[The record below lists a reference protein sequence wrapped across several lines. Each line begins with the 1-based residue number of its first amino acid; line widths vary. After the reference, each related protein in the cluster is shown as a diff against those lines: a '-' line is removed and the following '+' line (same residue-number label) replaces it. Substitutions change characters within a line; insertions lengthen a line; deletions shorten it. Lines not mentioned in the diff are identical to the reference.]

1 MIAQLKLGARLALG
15 FGLVLALLA
24 GITALAI
31 ASLSTLHQDTRRIVE
46 DRYPQVLLANDV
58 LLRISEN
65 ASAMRNLLLLDDHQ
79 KLTEE
84 IARIASGEAAIT
96 ATLDQLQARLSS
108 EQGRKSFAE
117 IVALRG
123 KYQQGQQRF
132 LQLASTGATMDA
144 SELLLTTLRQD
155 QENTIAR
162 LKGYIA
168 VGTRM
173 MERSGEEAAAQYH
186 QKTRIMLGIA
196 LLAVLVGGGFAWWI
210 TRSITRPV
218 RHAVE
223 VAQQVACGNLAS
235 PIEPGKSDE
244 IGQLLEAL
252 RQMNGSLTDIVGEL
266 RHGAETIATASS
278 EIAGGNLDLSARTE
292 QQAGSLEETAA
303 AMEELTSTVRQNAD
317 NARAANELAAEAS
330 AVASRSGA
338 VVQQVVATMAGI
350 SLASRRIVDIIGV
363 IDGIAFQTNILALN
377 AAVEAARAGEQGR
390 GFAVVASEVRSLA
403 QRSAGAAKEIKAL
416 IDDSVTQVDAGAR
429 LVEQAGSTMEEVVG
443 SVRRVSHIVG
453 EISEA
458 TQEQRTG
465 IEQVNQAITHMDE
478 TTQQNAALVEQ
489 VAAAAQSLQD
499 QSQRL
504 RELVGVFRLSGA
516 QPQAAAQAATQAA
529 TQATELAG
537 ALAVLPRYSTSV
549 AISPQ
554 MAAKLIQ

>member
-1 MIAQLKLGARLALG
+1 MIANLKLGARLGLG

-24 GITALAI
+24 GITGLAI
-31 ASLSTLHQDTRRIVE
+31 ASLSTLHQGTRQIVE

-79 KLTEE
+79 KLIEE
-84 IARIASGEAAIT
+84 IARIDKGEAAIGED
-96 ATLDQLQARLSS
+96 LGKLQARLSS

-117 IVALRG
+117 ILALRAS
-123 KYQQGQQRF
+123 YRQGQQRF

-144 SELLLTTLRQD
+144 TELLMTSLRQD
-155 QENTIAR
+155 QDKYIAR
-162 LKGYIA
+162 LKSYIS
-168 VGTRM
+168 VGTMM
-173 MERSGEEAAAQYH
+173 MERSGQEAADQYH
-186 QKTRIMLGIA
+186 GKTLIMLAIA
-196 LLAVLVGGGFAWWI
+196 ALAVLLGGGFAWWT

-223 VAQQVACGNLAS
+223 VAQQVADGNLCSEIRA
-235 PIEPGKSDE
+235 GARDE

-252 RQMNGSLTDIVGEL
+252 RQMNGSLTRIVADVRG
-266 RHGAETIATASS
+266 GAETIATASA

-303 AMEELTSTVRQNAD
+303 AMEELTSTVRQNAE
-317 NARAANELAAEAS
+317 NAQQANQLASDASGVAA
-330 AVASRSGA
+330 RSGE
-338 VVQQVVATMAGI
+338 VVQQVVSTMQGI
-350 SLASRRIVDIIGV
+350 SEASRRIVDIIGV

-403 QRSAGAAKEIKAL
+403 QRSATAAKEIKAL
-416 IDDSVTQVDAGAR
+416 IDDSVAQVDAGGR
-429 LVEQAGSTMEEVVG
+429 LVVQAGATMGEVVD

-453 EISEA
+453 EISMA
-458 TQEQRTG
+458 TQEQRAG
-465 IEQVNQAITHMDE
+465 IEQVNHAITHMDE

-489 VAAAAQSLQD
+489 AAAAAQSLQD

-504 RELVGVFRLSGA
+504 RELVGVFRL
-516 QPQAAAQAATQAA
+516 QDVRPERTMLQAAEVDDEEAVAA
-529 TQATELAG
+529 
-537 ALAVLPRYSTSV
+537 LPRYNTSV

>member
-1 MIAQLKLGARLALG
+1 MIANLKLGARLGLG

-24 GITALAI
+24 GITGLAI
-31 ASLSTLHQDTRRIVE
+31 ASLSTLHQGTRQIVE

-79 KLTEE
+79 KLIEE
-84 IARIASGEAAIT
+84 IARIDKGEAAIGED
-96 ATLDQLQARLSS
+96 LGKLQARLSS

-117 IVALRG
+117 ILSLRAS
-123 KYQQGQQRF
+123 YRQGQQRF

-144 SELLLTTLRQD
+144 TELLMTSLRQD
-155 QENTIAR
+155 QDKYIAR
-162 LKGYIA
+162 LKSYIS
-168 VGTRM
+168 VGTMM
-173 MERSGEEAAAQYH
+173 MERSGQEAADQYH
-186 QKTRIMLGIA
+186 GKTLIMLAIA
-196 LLAVLVGGGFAWWI
+196 ALAVLLGGGFAWWT

-223 VAQQVACGNLAS
+223 VAQQVADGNLCSEIRA
-235 PIEPGKSDE
+235 GARDE

-252 RQMNGSLTDIVGEL
+252 RQMNGSLTRIVADVRG
-266 RHGAETIATASS
+266 GAETIATASA

-303 AMEELTSTVRQNAD
+303 AMEELTSTVRQNAE
-317 NARAANELAAEAS
+317 NAQQANQLASDASGVAA
-330 AVASRSGA
+330 RSGE
-338 VVQQVVATMAGI
+338 VVQQVVSTMQGI
-350 SLASRRIVDIIGV
+350 SEASRRIVDIIGV

-403 QRSAGAAKEIKAL
+403 QRSAKEIKAL
-416 IDDSVTQVDAGAR
+416 IDDSVAQVDAGGR
-429 LVEQAGSTMEEVVG
+429 LVVQAGATMGEVVD

-453 EISEA
+453 EISMA
-458 TQEQRTG
+458 TQEQRAG
-465 IEQVNQAITHMDE
+465 IEQVNHAITHMDE

-489 VAAAAQSLQD
+489 AAAAAQSLQD

-504 RELVGVFRLSGA
+504 RELVGVFRL
-516 QPQAAAQAATQAA
+516 QDVRPERTMLQAAEVDDEEAVAA
-529 TQATELAG
+529 
-537 ALAVLPRYSTSV
+537 LPRYNTSV

>member
-1 MIAQLKLGARLALG
+1 MIANLKLGARLGLG
-15 FGLVLALLA
+15 FGLVLVLLA
-24 GITALAI
+24 GITGLAI
-31 ASLSTLHQDTRRIVE
+31 ASLSTLHQGTRQIVE

-79 KLTEE
+79 KLIEE
-84 IARIASGEAAIT
+84 IARIDKGEAAIGED
-96 ATLDQLQARLSS
+96 LGKLQARLSS

-117 IVALRG
+117 ILSLRAS
-123 KYQQGQQRF
+123 YRQGQQRF

-144 SELLLTTLRQD
+144 TELLMTSLRQD
-155 QENTIAR
+155 QDKYIAR
-162 LKGYIA
+162 LKSYIS
-168 VGTRM
+168 VGTMM
-173 MERSGEEAAAQYH
+173 MERSGQEAADQYH
-186 QKTRIMLGIA
+186 GKTLIMLAIA
-196 LLAVLVGGGFAWWI
+196 ALAVLLGGGFAWWT

-223 VAQQVACGNLAS
+223 VAQQVADGNLCSEIRA
-235 PIEPGKSDE
+235 GARDE

-252 RQMNGSLTDIVGEL
+252 RQMNGSLTRIVADVRG
-266 RHGAETIATASS
+266 GAETIATASA

-303 AMEELTSTVRQNAD
+303 AMEELTSTVRQNAE
-317 NARAANELAAEAS
+317 NAQQANQLASDASGVAA
-330 AVASRSGA
+330 RSGE
-338 VVQQVVATMAGI
+338 VVQQVVSTMQGI
-350 SLASRRIVDIIGV
+350 SEASRRIVDIIGV

-403 QRSAGAAKEIKAL
+403 QRSATAAKEIKAL
-416 IDDSVTQVDAGAR
+416 IDDSVAQVDAGGR
-429 LVEQAGSTMEEVVG
+429 LVVQAGTTMGEVVD

-453 EISEA
+453 EISMA
-458 TQEQRTG
+458 TQEQRAG
-465 IEQVNQAITHMDE
+465 IEQVNHAITHMDE

-489 VAAAAQSLQD
+489 AAAAAQSLQD

-504 RELVGVFRLSGA
+504 RELVGVFRL
-516 QPQAAAQAATQAA
+516 QDVRPERTMLQAVEVDDEEAVAA
-529 TQATELAG
+529 
-537 ALAVLPRYSTSV
+537 LPRYSTSV

-554 MAAKLIQ
+554 RAAKLIQ

>member
-117 IVALRG
+117 ILALRG

-173 MERSGEEAAAQYH
+173 MEHSGEEAAAQYH

-303 AMEELTSTVRQNAD
+303 AMEEITSTVRQNAD

-416 IDDSVTQVDAGAR
+416 IDDSVTQVDTGAR

-516 QPQAAAQAATQAA
+516 QPQAAAQAATQA
-529 TQATELAG
+529 TELAG

>member
-1 MIAQLKLGARLALG
+1 MIANLKLGARLGLG

-24 GITALAI
+24 GITGLAI
-31 ASLSTLHQDTRRIVE
+31 ASLSTLHQGTRQIVE

-79 KLTEE
+79 KLIEE
-84 IARIASGEAAIT
+84 IARIDKGEAAIGED
-96 ATLDQLQARLSS
+96 LGKLQARLSS

-117 IVALRG
+117 ILSLRAS
-123 KYQQGQQRF
+123 YRQGQQRF

-144 SELLLTTLRQD
+144 TELLMTSLRQD
-155 QENTIAR
+155 QDKYIAR
-162 LKGYIA
+162 LKSYIS
-168 VGTRM
+168 VGTMM
-173 MERSGEEAAAQYH
+173 MERSGQEAADQYH
-186 QKTRIMLGIA
+186 GKTLIMLAIA
-196 LLAVLVGGGFAWWI
+196 ALAVLLGGGFAWWT

-223 VAQQVACGNLAS
+223 VAQQVADGNLCSEIRA
-235 PIEPGKSDE
+235 GARDE

-252 RQMNGSLTDIVGEL
+252 RQMNGSLTRIVADVRG
-266 RHGAETIATASS
+266 GAETIATASA

-303 AMEELTSTVRQNAD
+303 AMEELTSTVRQNAE
-317 NARAANELAAEAS
+317 NAQQANQLASDASGVAA
-330 AVASRSGA
+330 RSGE
-338 VVQQVVATMAGI
+338 VVQQVVSTMQGI
-350 SLASRRIVDIIGV
+350 SEASRRIVDIIGV

-403 QRSAGAAKEIKAL
+403 QRSATAAKEIKAL
-416 IDDSVTQVDAGAR
+416 IDDSVAQVDAGGR
-429 LVEQAGSTMEEVVG
+429 LVVQAGTTMGEVVD

-453 EISEA
+453 EISMA
-458 TQEQRTG
+458 TQEQRAG
-465 IEQVNQAITHMDE
+465 IEQVNHAITHMDE

-489 VAAAAQSLQD
+489 AAAAAQSLQD

-504 RELVGVFRLSGA
+504 RELVGVFRL
-516 QPQAAAQAATQAA
+516 QDVRPERTMLQAAEADDEEAVAA
-529 TQATELAG
+529 
-537 ALAVLPRYSTSV
+537 LPRYSTSV

-554 MAAKLIQ
+554 RAAKLIQ

>member
-1 MIAQLKLGARLALG
+1 MIANLKLGARLGLG

-24 GITALAI
+24 GITGLAI
-31 ASLSTLHQDTRRIVE
+31 ASLSTLHQGTRQIVE

-79 KLTEE
+79 KLIEE
-84 IARIASGEAAIT
+84 IARIDKGEAAIGED
-96 ATLDQLQARLSS
+96 LGKLQARLSS

-117 IVALRG
+117 ILALRAS
-123 KYQQGQQRF
+123 YRQGQQRF

-144 SELLLTTLRQD
+144 TELLMTSLRQD
-155 QENTIAR
+155 QDKYIAR
-162 LKGYIA
+162 LKSYIS
-168 VGTRM
+168 VGTMM
-173 MERSGEEAAAQYH
+173 MERSGQEAADQYH
-186 QKTRIMLGIA
+186 GKTLIMLAIA
-196 LLAVLVGGGFAWWI
+196 ALAVLLGGGFAWWT

-223 VAQQVACGNLAS
+223 VAQQVADGNLCSEIRA
-235 PIEPGKSDE
+235 GARDE

-252 RQMNGSLTDIVGEL
+252 RQMNGSLTRIVADVRG
-266 RHGAETIATASS
+266 GAETIATASA

-303 AMEELTSTVRQNAD
+303 AMEELTSTVRQNAE
-317 NARAANELAAEAS
+317 NAQQANQLASDASGVAA
-330 AVASRSGA
+330 RSGE
-338 VVQQVVATMAGI
+338 VVQQVVSTMQGI
-350 SLASRRIVDIIGV
+350 SEASRRIVDIIGV

-403 QRSAGAAKEIKAL
+403 QRSATAAKEIKAL
-416 IDDSVTQVDAGAR
+416 IDDSVAQVDAGGR
-429 LVEQAGSTMEEVVG
+429 LVVQAGTTMGEVVD

-453 EISEA
+453 EISMA
-458 TQEQRTG
+458 TQEQRAG
-465 IEQVNQAITHMDE
+465 IEQVNHAITHMDE

-489 VAAAAQSLQD
+489 AAAAAQSLQD

-504 RELVGVFRLSGA
+504 RELVGVFRL
-516 QPQAAAQAATQAA
+516 QDVRPERTMLQAAEVDDEETVAA
-529 TQATELAG
+529 
-537 ALAVLPRYSTSV
+537 LPRYSTSV

>member
-1 MIAQLKLGARLALG
+1 MIANLKLGARLGLG

-24 GITALAI
+24 GITGLAI
-31 ASLSTLHQDTRRIVE
+31 ASLSTLHQGTRQIVE

-79 KLTEE
+79 KLIEE
-84 IARIASGEAAIT
+84 IARIDKGEAAIGED
-96 ATLDQLQARLSS
+96 LGKLQARLSS

-117 IVALRG
+117 ILALRAS
-123 KYQQGQQRF
+123 YRQGQQRF

-144 SELLLTTLRQD
+144 TELLMTSLRQD
-155 QENTIAR
+155 QDKYIAR
-162 LKGYIA
+162 LKSYIS
-168 VGTRM
+168 VGTMM
-173 MERSGEEAAAQYH
+173 MERSGQEAADQYH
-186 QKTRIMLGIA
+186 GKTLIMLAIA
-196 LLAVLVGGGFAWWI
+196 ALAVLLGGGFAWWT

-223 VAQQVACGNLAS
+223 VAQQVADGNLCSEIRA
-235 PIEPGKSDE
+235 GARDE

-252 RQMNGSLTDIVGEL
+252 RQMNGSLTRIVADVRG
-266 RHGAETIATASS
+266 GAETIATASA

-303 AMEELTSTVRQNAD
+303 AMEELTSTVRQNAE
-317 NARAANELAAEAS
+317 NAQQANQLASDASGVAA
-330 AVASRSGA
+330 RSGE
-338 VVQQVVATMAGI
+338 VVQQVVSTMQGI
-350 SLASRRIVDIIGV
+350 SEASRRIVDIIGV

-403 QRSAGAAKEIKAL
+403 QRSATAAKEIKAL
-416 IDDSVTQVDAGAR
+416 IDDSVAQVDAGGR
-429 LVEQAGSTMEEVVG
+429 LVVQAGATMGEVVD

-453 EISEA
+453 EISMA
-458 TQEQRTG
+458 TQEQRAG
-465 IEQVNQAITHMDE
+465 IEQVNHAITHMDE

-489 VAAAAQSLQD
+489 AAAAAQSLQD

-504 RELVGVFRLSGA
+504 RELVGVFRL
-516 QPQAAAQAATQAA
+516 QDVRPERTMLQAAEVDDEEAVAA
-529 TQATELAG
+529 
-537 ALAVLPRYSTSV
+537 LPRYSTSV

-554 MAAKLIQ
+554 TAAKLIQ

>member
-1 MIAQLKLGARLALG
+1 MIANLKLGARLGLG

-24 GITALAI
+24 GITGLAI
-31 ASLSTLHQDTRRIVE
+31 ASLSTLHQGTRQIVE

-79 KLTEE
+79 KLIEE
-84 IARIASGEAAIT
+84 IARIDKGEAAIGED
-96 ATLDQLQARLSS
+96 LGKLQARLSS

-117 IVALRG
+117 ILALRAS
-123 KYQQGQQRF
+123 YRQGQQRF

-144 SELLLTTLRQD
+144 TELLMTSLRQD
-155 QENTIAR
+155 QDKYIAR
-162 LKGYIA
+162 LKSYIS
-168 VGTRM
+168 VGTMM
-173 MERSGEEAAAQYH
+173 MERSGQEAADQYH
-186 QKTRIMLGIA
+186 GKTLIMLAIA
-196 LLAVLVGGGFAWWI
+196 ALAVLLGGGFAWWT

-223 VAQQVACGNLAS
+223 VAQQVADGNLCSEIRA
-235 PIEPGKSDE
+235 GARDE

-252 RQMNGSLTDIVGEL
+252 RQMNGSLTRIVADVRG
-266 RHGAETIATASS
+266 GAETIATASA

-303 AMEELTSTVRQNAD
+303 AMEELTSTVRQNAE
-317 NARAANELAAEAS
+317 NAQQANQLASDASGVAA
-330 AVASRSGA
+330 RSGE
-338 VVQQVVATMAGI
+338 VVQQVVSTMQGI
-350 SLASRRIVDIIGV
+350 SEASRRIVDIIGV

-403 QRSAGAAKEIKAL
+403 QRSATAAKEIKAL
-416 IDDSVTQVDAGAR
+416 IDDSVAQVDAGGR
-429 LVEQAGSTMEEVVG
+429 LVVQAGATMGEVVD

-453 EISEA
+453 EISMA
-458 TQEQRTG
+458 TQEQRAG
-465 IEQVNQAITHMDE
+465 IEQVNHAITHMDE

-489 VAAAAQSLQD
+489 AAAAAQSLQD

-504 RELVGVFRLSGA
+504 RELVGVFRL
-516 QPQAAAQAATQAA
+516 QDLRPERTMLQAAVVEDTDAVAA
-529 TQATELAG
+529 
-537 ALAVLPRYSTSV
+537 LPRYSTSV

-554 MAAKLIQ
+554 TAAKLIQ

>member
-1 MIAQLKLGARLALG
+1 MIANLKLGARLGLG

-24 GITALAI
+24 GITGLAI
-31 ASLSTLHQDTRRIVE
+31 ASLSTLHQGTRQIVE

-79 KLTEE
+79 KLSEE
-84 IARIASGEAAIT
+84 IARIDKGEAAIGED
-96 ATLDQLQARLSS
+96 LGKLQARLSS
-108 EQGRKSFAE
+108 EQGRKSFNE
-117 IVALRG
+117 ILALRAS
-123 KYQQGQQRF
+123 YCQGQQRF

-144 SELLLTTLRQD
+144 TELLMTSLRQD
-155 QENTIAR
+155 QDKYIAR
-162 LKGYIA
+162 LKSYIS
-168 VGTRM
+168 VGTMM
-173 MERSGEEAAAQYH
+173 MERSGQEAADQYH
-186 QKTRIMLGIA
+186 GKTLIMLAIA
-196 LLAVLVGGGFAWWI
+196 ALAVLLGGGFAWWT

-223 VAQQVACGNLAS
+223 VAQQVADGNLCSEIRA
-235 PIEPGKSDE
+235 GARDE

-252 RQMNGSLTDIVGEL
+252 RQMNGSLTRIVADVRG
-266 RHGAETIATASS
+266 GAETIATASA

-303 AMEELTSTVRQNAD
+303 AMEELTSTVRQNAE
-317 NARAANELAAEAS
+317 NAQQANQLASDASGVAA
-330 AVASRSGA
+330 RSGE
-338 VVQQVVATMAGI
+338 VVQQVVSTMQGI
-350 SLASRRIVDIIGV
+350 SEASRRIVDIIGV

-403 QRSAGAAKEIKAL
+403 QRSATAAKEIKVL
-416 IDDSVTQVDAGAR
+416 IDDSVAQVDAGGR
-429 LVEQAGSTMEEVVG
+429 LVVQAGATMGEVVD

-453 EISEA
+453 EISMA
-458 TQEQRTG
+458 TQEQRAG
-465 IEQVNQAITHMDE
+465 IEQVNHAITHMDE

-489 VAAAAQSLQD
+489 AAAAAQSLQD

-504 RELVGVFRLSGA
+504 RELVGVFRL
-516 QPQAAAQAATQAA
+516 QDLRPERTMLQAAEVDDEEAV
-529 TQATELAG
+529 
-537 ALAVLPRYSTSV
+537 AVLPRYSTSV

-554 MAAKLIQ
+554 RAAKLIQ

>member
-516 QPQAAAQAATQAA
+516 QPQAA

>member
-1 MIAQLKLGARLALG
+1 MIANLKLGARLGLG

-24 GITALAI
+24 GITGLAI
-31 ASLSTLHQDTRRIVE
+31 ASLSTLHQGTRQIVE

-84 IARIASGEAAIT
+84 IARIDKGEAAIGED
-96 ATLDQLQARLSS
+96 LGKLQARLSS

-117 IVALRG
+117 ILALRAS
-123 KYQQGQQRF
+123 YRQGQQRF

-144 SELLLTTLRQD
+144 TELLMTSLRQD
-155 QENTIAR
+155 QDKYIAR
-162 LKGYIA
+162 LKSYIS
-168 VGTRM
+168 VGTMM
-173 MERSGEEAAAQYH
+173 MERSGQEAADQYH
-186 QKTRIMLGIA
+186 GKTLIMLAIA
-196 LLAVLVGGGFAWWI
+196 ALAVLLGGGFAWWT

-223 VAQQVACGNLAS
+223 VAQQVADGNLCSEIRA
-235 PIEPGKSDE
+235 GARDE

-252 RQMNGSLTDIVGEL
+252 RQMNGSLTRIVADVRG
-266 RHGAETIATASS
+266 GAETIATASA

-303 AMEELTSTVRQNAD
+303 AMEELTSTVRQNAE
-317 NARAANELAAEAS
+317 NAQQANQLASDASGVAA
-330 AVASRSGA
+330 RSGE
-338 VVQQVVATMAGI
+338 VVQQVVSTMQGI
-350 SLASRRIVDIIGV
+350 SEASRRIVDIIGV

-403 QRSAGAAKEIKAL
+403 QRSATAAKEIKAL
-416 IDDSVTQVDAGAR
+416 IDDSVAQVDAGGR
-429 LVEQAGSTMEEVVG
+429 LVVQAGATMGEVVD

-453 EISEA
+453 EISMA
-458 TQEQRTG
+458 TQEQRAG
-465 IEQVNQAITHMDE
+465 IEQVNHAITHMDE

-489 VAAAAQSLQD
+489 AAAAAQSLQD

-504 RELVGVFRLSGA
+504 RELVGVFRLQDA
-516 QPQAAAQAATQAA
+516 RPQRITLQAAEVEDTDVVAA
-529 TQATELAG
+529 
-537 ALAVLPRYSTSV
+537 LPRYSTSV

-554 MAAKLIQ
+554 TAAKLIQ

>member
-1 MIAQLKLGARLALG
+1 MIANLKLGARLGLG

-24 GITALAI
+24 GITGLAI
-31 ASLSTLHQDTRRIVE
+31 ASLSTLHQGTRQIVE

-84 IARIASGEAAIT
+84 IARIDKGEAAIGED
-96 ATLDQLQARLSS
+96 LGKLQARLSS

-117 IVALRG
+117 ILALRAS
-123 KYQQGQQRF
+123 YRQGQQRF

-144 SELLLTTLRQD
+144 TELLMTSLRQD
-155 QENTIAR
+155 QDKYIAR
-162 LKGYIA
+162 LKSYIS
-168 VGTRM
+168 VGTMM
-173 MERSGEEAAAQYH
+173 MERSGQEAADQYH
-186 QKTRIMLGIA
+186 GKTLIMLAIA
-196 LLAVLVGGGFAWWI
+196 ALAVLLGGGFAWWT

-223 VAQQVACGNLAS
+223 VAQQVADGNLCSEIRA
-235 PIEPGKSDE
+235 GARDE

-252 RQMNGSLTDIVGEL
+252 RQMNGSLTRIVADVRG
-266 RHGAETIATASS
+266 GAETIATASA

-303 AMEELTSTVRQNAD
+303 AMEELTSTVRQNAE
-317 NARAANELAAEAS
+317 NAQQANQLASDASGVAA
-330 AVASRSGA
+330 RSGE
-338 VVQQVVATMAGI
+338 VVQQVVSTMQGI
-350 SLASRRIVDIIGV
+350 SEASRRIVDIIGV

-403 QRSAGAAKEIKAL
+403 QRSATAAKEIKAL
-416 IDDSVTQVDAGAR
+416 IDDSVAQVDAGGR
-429 LVEQAGSTMEEVVG
+429 LVVQAGATMGEVVD

-453 EISEA
+453 EISMA
-458 TQEQRTG
+458 TQEQRAG
-465 IEQVNQAITHMDE
+465 IEQVNHAITHMDE

-489 VAAAAQSLQD
+489 AAAAAQSLQD

-504 RELVGVFRLSGA
+504 RELVGVFRLQDA
-516 QPQAAAQAATQAA
+516 RPQRITLQAAEVEDTDVVAA
-529 TQATELAG
+529 
-537 ALAVLPRYSTSV
+537 LPRYSTSV

>member
-1 MIAQLKLGARLALG
+1 MIANLKLGARLGLG

-24 GITALAI
+24 GITGLAI
-31 ASLSTLHQDTRRIVE
+31 ASLSTLHQGTRQIVE

-79 KLTEE
+79 KLIEE
-84 IARIASGEAAIT
+84 IARIDKGEAAIGED
-96 ATLDQLQARLSS
+96 LGKLQARLSS

-117 IVALRG
+117 ILSLRAS
-123 KYQQGQQRF
+123 YRQGQQRF

-144 SELLLTTLRQD
+144 TELLMTSLRQD
-155 QENTIAR
+155 QDKYIAR
-162 LKGYIA
+162 LKSYIS
-168 VGTRM
+168 VGTMM
-173 MERSGEEAAAQYH
+173 MERSGQEAADQYH
-186 QKTRIMLGIA
+186 GKTLIMLAIA
-196 LLAVLVGGGFAWWI
+196 ALAVLLGGGFAWWT

-223 VAQQVACGNLAS
+223 VAQQVADGNLCSEIRA
-235 PIEPGKSDE
+235 GARDE

-252 RQMNGSLTDIVGEL
+252 RQMNGSLTRIVADVRG
-266 RHGAETIATASS
+266 GAETIATASA

-303 AMEELTSTVRQNAD
+303 AMEELTSTVRQNAE
-317 NARAANELAAEAS
+317 NAQQANQLASDASGVAA
-330 AVASRSGA
+330 RSGE
-338 VVQQVVATMAGI
+338 VVQQVVSTMQGI
-350 SLASRRIVDIIGV
+350 SEASRRIVDIIGV

-403 QRSAGAAKEIKAL
+403 QRSATAAKEIKAL
-416 IDDSVTQVDAGAR
+416 IDDSVAQVDAGGC
-429 LVEQAGSTMEEVVG
+429 LVVQAGATMGEVVD

-453 EISEA
+453 EISMA
-458 TQEQRTG
+458 TQEQRAG
-465 IEQVNQAITHMDE
+465 IEQVNHAITHMDE

-489 VAAAAQSLQD
+489 AAAAAQSLQD

-504 RELVGVFRLSGA
+504 RELVGVFRL
-516 QPQAAAQAATQAA
+516 QDVRPERTMLQAAEVDDEEAVAA
-529 TQATELAG
+529 
-537 ALAVLPRYSTSV
+537 LPRYNTSV

>member
-1 MIAQLKLGARLALG
+1 MIANLKLGARLGLG

-24 GITALAI
+24 GITGLAI
-31 ASLSTLHQDTRRIVE
+31 ASLSTLHQGTRQIVE

-84 IARIASGEAAIT
+84 IARIDKGETAIGED
-96 ATLDQLQARLSS
+96 LGKLQARLSS

-117 IVALRG
+117 ILSLRAS
-123 KYQQGQQRF
+123 YRQGQQRF

-144 SELLLTTLRQD
+144 TELLMTSLRQD
-155 QENTIAR
+155 QDKYITR
-162 LKGYIA
+162 LKSYIA
-168 VGTRM
+168 VGSLM
-173 MERSGEEAAAQYH
+173 MERSGQEAADQYH
-186 QKTRIMLGIA
+186 GKTAIMLAIA
-196 LLAVLVGGGFAWWI
+196 ALAVLLGGGFAWWT

-223 VAQQVACGNLAS
+223 VAQQVADGNLCSEIRA
-235 PIEPGKSDE
+235 GARDE

-252 RQMNGSLTDIVGEL
+252 RQMNGSLTRIVADVRG
-266 RHGAETIATASS
+266 GAETIATASA

-303 AMEELTSTVRQNAD
+303 AMEELTSTVRQNAE
-317 NARAANELAAEAS
+317 NAQQANQLASDASGVAA
-330 AVASRSGA
+330 RSGE
-338 VVQQVVATMAGI
+338 VVQQVVSTMQGI
-350 SLASRRIVDIIGV
+350 SEASRRIVDIIGV

-403 QRSAGAAKEIKAL
+403 QRSATAAKEIKAL
-416 IDDSVTQVDAGAR
+416 IDDSVAQVDAGGR
-429 LVEQAGSTMEEVVG
+429 LVVQAGTTMGEVVD

-453 EISEA
+453 EISMA
-458 TQEQRTG
+458 TQEQRAG
-465 IEQVNQAITHMDE
+465 IEQVNHAITHMDE

-489 VAAAAQSLQD
+489 AAAAAQSLQD

-504 RELVGVFRLSGA
+504 RELVGVFRL
-516 QPQAAAQAATQAA
+516 QDVRPERTMLQAAEVEDEAAVTAS
-529 TQATELAG
+529 
-537 ALAVLPRYSTSV
+537 PRYSTSV

-554 MAAKLIQ
+554 RAAKLIQ

>member
-1 MIAQLKLGARLALG
+1 MIANLKLGARLGLG
-15 FGLVLALLA
+15 FGLVLVLLA
-24 GITALAI
+24 GITGLAI
-31 ASLSTLHQDTRRIVE
+31 ASLSTLHQGTRQIVE

-79 KLTEE
+79 KLIEE
-84 IARIASGEAAIT
+84 IARIDKGEAAIGED
-96 ATLDQLQARLSS
+96 LGKLQARLSS

-117 IVALRG
+117 ILALRAS
-123 KYQQGQQRF
+123 YRQGQQRF

-144 SELLLTTLRQD
+144 TELLMTSLRQD
-155 QENTIAR
+155 QDKYIAR
-162 LKGYIA
+162 LKSYIS
-168 VGTRM
+168 VGTMM
-173 MERSGEEAAAQYH
+173 MERSGQEAADQYH
-186 QKTRIMLGIA
+186 GKTLIMLAIA
-196 LLAVLVGGGFAWWI
+196 ALAVLLGGGFAWWT

-223 VAQQVACGNLAS
+223 VAQQVADGNLCSEIRA
-235 PIEPGKSDE
+235 GARDE

-252 RQMNGSLTDIVGEL
+252 RQMNGSLTRIVADVRG
-266 RHGAETIATASS
+266 GAETIATASA

-303 AMEELTSTVRQNAD
+303 AMEELTSTVRQNAE
-317 NARAANELAAEAS
+317 NAQQANQLASDASGVAA
-330 AVASRSGA
+330 RSGE
-338 VVQQVVATMAGI
+338 VVQQVVSTMQGI
-350 SLASRRIVDIIGV
+350 SEASRRIVDIIGV

-403 QRSAGAAKEIKAL
+403 QRSATAAKEIKAL
-416 IDDSVTQVDAGAR
+416 IDDSVAQVDAGGR
-429 LVEQAGSTMEEVVG
+429 LVVQAGATMGEVVD

-453 EISEA
+453 EISMA
-458 TQEQRTG
+458 TQEQRAG
-465 IEQVNQAITHMDE
+465 IEQVNHAITHMDE

-489 VAAAAQSLQD
+489 AAAAAQSLQD

-504 RELVGVFRLSGA
+504 RELVGVFRL
-516 QPQAAAQAATQAA
+516 QDVRPERTMLQAAVVEDTDAVAA
-529 TQATELAG
+529 
-537 ALAVLPRYSTSV
+537 LPRYSTSV

-554 MAAKLIQ
+554 TAAKLIQ